1 MANQKI
7 SDFRRLT
14 ATQLAP
20 GDLFPVI
27 DVSEPTTPTGETKSV
42 NANELAQYILN
53 NYAATGSRFI
63 VRYSSSF
70 SNYLGGGANIL
81 PTNYVLTNVV
91 VETSGNPIVSIG
103 TSNNIAPPYA
113 SITGSW
119 NDNRV
124 YPTQASYDVNY
135 LEVSTY
141 GAVHPLRTVWVQF
154 YSGSDCP
161 CEFSFEGFTR

>member
-1 MANQKI
+1 MANQKTT
-7 SDFRRLT
+7 DFRRLS

-27 DVSEPTTPTGETKSV
+27 DVSEPSTPTGENKTV
-42 NANELAQYILN
+42 NANELAQYILA
-53 NYAATGSRFI
+53 NYTATGSNFT
-63 VRYSSSF
+63 VKYAVDM

-81 PTNYVLTNVV
+81 PANYVLTSIVA
-91 VETSGNPIVSIG
+91 ESSGSPIISLG
-103 TSNNIAPPYA
+103 TSNNVAPVSA

-124 YPTQASYDVNY
+124 YPTSASYDVNY

-141 GAVHPLRTVWVQF
+141 GAVHPERTVWVQF
-154 YSGSDCP
+154 YNGTQCP
-161 CEFSFEGFTR
+161 CTFSLNGFTR